1 MSMMNELN
9 SELAMAFL
17 SRARMDEKFD
27 QQKMLAILSQIR
39 TTLSPLSKA
48 DRREKITNVRMIE
61 ERAISGS
68 H

>member
-1 MSMMNELN
+1 MSMVNELN

-17 SRARMDEKFD
+17 SRAQTDEQFD
-27 QQKMLAILSQIR
+27 QQRILALLSQIR

-48 DRREKITNVRMIE
+48 DRREKIFNVRKTE
-61 ERAISGS
+61 ERMASGS